1 MPGFSKFGAYTGN
14 GNATG
19 PSIDCGFSAGARLV
33 MIKNVDEHQAWLWVN
48 PSASGNDTQVKIAF
62 DATTPPNDNE
72 SSSAGNVV
80 DNQFCR
86 YITNEDVVD
95 KTSNGFQIKGT
106 NPNRNK
112 SGDRYIYGA
121 WA

>member
-1 MPGFSKFGAYTGN
+1 M
-14 GNATG
+14 
-19 PSIDCGFSAGARLV
+19 PSIDCGFSAGARCV
-33 MIKNVDEHQAWLWVN
+33 MIKNVSEHQAWLWVN
-48 PSASGNDTQVKIAF
+48 PSASGNDTHIKLAYH
-62 DATTPPNDNE
+62 ANNETLSSGTLADN
-72 SSSAGNVV
+72 GDIN
-80 DNQFCR
+80 

-112 SGDRYIYGA
+112 NGDRYNYGA